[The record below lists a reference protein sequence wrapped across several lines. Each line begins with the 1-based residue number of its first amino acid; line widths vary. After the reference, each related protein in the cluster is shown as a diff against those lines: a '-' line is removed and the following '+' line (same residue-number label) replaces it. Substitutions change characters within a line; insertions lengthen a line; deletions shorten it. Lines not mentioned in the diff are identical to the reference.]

1 MDERDI
7 TIENILGVARF
18 AGPVFTQIDV
28 SVTPI
33 VDVGI
38 TKFAMLVVPTTL
50 MIPSGPIADKV
61 IRPSGKTG

>member
-1 MDERDI
+1 MDEREI

-50 MIPSGPIADKV
+50 DDTV
-61 IRPSGKTG
+61 RPDRRQSDSSVR